1 MLYLTGERIIVSPQL
16 NRVSLVIGKMDV
28 HDELAAPVAKGYM
41 FAVVHVTTT
50 NHMQLPTPD
59 SSIFSPP

>member
-28 HDELAAPVAKGYM
+28 HDELAAPVAKSDM
-41 FAVVHVTTT
+41 FAVVHVRF
-50 NHMQLPTPD
+50 LLLYARPRK
-59 SSIFSPP
+59 SLRI